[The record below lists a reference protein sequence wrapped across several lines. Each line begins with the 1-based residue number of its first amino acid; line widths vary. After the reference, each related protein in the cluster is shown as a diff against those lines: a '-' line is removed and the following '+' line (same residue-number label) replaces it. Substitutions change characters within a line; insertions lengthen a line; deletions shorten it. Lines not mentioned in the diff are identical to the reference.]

1 MFEECFVESRRSRSA
16 KKPVTVALSIAV
28 HSCVVGAL
36 ILVPLFQLQVLPQ
49 IESDPPLPP
58 FRMPKGIQVI
68 TVGPSGT
75 GASHGPSFARPL
87 TAPPAIPSTIELS
100 ADVGQPDIA
109 STVGFGLPSSG
120 NNISAPFG
128 LPIGDGG
135 PSIAPPPDK
144 PAPPLPPPLPPAQ
157 PVYKSP
163 QRVGGDVQQ
172 AKLLEH
178 PNPIYPRL
186 AVTTRVQGVVVL
198 EAVITREGTVDS
210 VRVVSGHLLLVQAAI
225 DAVRQWRYRPTLL
238 NGQPVDV
245 ITTVTVNFTLQ

>member
-87 TAPPAIPSTIELS
+87 TVPAAIPSTIEFS
-100 ADVGQPDIA
+100 AVLDR
-109 STVGFGLPSSG
+109 STRFC
-120 NNISAPFG
+120 
-128 LPIGDGG
+128 
-135 PSIAPPPDK
+135 
-144 PAPPLPPPLPPAQ
+144 
-157 PVYKSP
+157 
-163 QRVGGDVQQ
+163 
-172 AKLLEH
+172 H
-178 PNPIYPRL
+178 
-186 AVTTRVQGVVVL
+186 
-198 EAVITREGTVDS
+198 RE
-210 VRVVSGHLLLVQAAI
+210 RFRIQIFEFRICLRFEI
-225 DAVRQWRYRPTLL
+225 
-238 NGQPVDV
+238 
-245 ITTVTVNFTLQ
+245 